1 MTVLDAV
8 ATAGLAELSVGTEDA
23 GVEEPIVFPL
33 PFGDDPTAV
42 VDATLKAAAAA
53 F

>member
-1 MTVLDAV
+1 MGDADTVT
-8 ATAGLAELSVGTEDA
+8 ATVKAYADA

-33 PFGDDPTAV
+33 PFGDNPTAV